1 MNVTAREIAE
11 MLKVSPSAV
20 SLALNGK
27 PGISEETRKK
37 IMEKARELGYRSGIG
52 QSQAKLPPSVRF
64 VVYIN
69 GKNVVKEISF
79 HSIVLR
85 GIEAKAKELG
95 YNVLVHYFEQ
105 RNGGVE
111 QIAAL
116 AQDVEGVLLLGTEF
130 QGYDE
135 TCAAILNTVKCPV
148 VVIDNNLFRDDV
160 DCIVTDNT
168 CGAYQAVEYLWSC
181 GHRRIGYFCS
191 KDLIPNFSER
201 SAGVHMA
208 VKNHPD
214 VALERIPVSFA
225 TEKAH
230 RDVCDWLKDKKEIP
244 TGFFAD
250 SDVIAFGA
258 MQAFARFGYRIPE
271 DVSIV
276 GFDDMPACEMVSP
289 PLTSIRVMKNQTG
302 AIAMQRLHERIV
314 CAKEKRPDP
323 VHLHITISTKLKERN
338 SVAAPG
344 KTETE

>member
-1 MNVTAREIAE
+1 MNITAKEIAE
-11 MLKVSPSAV
+11 ILQVSPSAV

-27 PGISEETRKK
+27 PGISEETRKR
-37 IMEKARELGYRSGIG
+37 IVDKATELGYRTVIG
-52 QSQAKLPPSVRF
+52 QSQTKLPPSVRF
-64 VVYIN
+64 VVYID

-95 YNVLVHYFEQ
+95 YNVQVHYFDQ
-105 RNGGVE
+105 RNSGVE
-111 QIAAL
+111 QIVAL

-135 TCAAILNTVKCPV
+135 SCAAILNTIKCPV
-148 VVIDNNLFRDDV
+148 VVIDNNLFRNDV

-168 CGAYQAVEYLWSC
+168 YGAFQAVEYLWTW
-181 GHRRIGYFCS
+181 GHKRIGYFSS
-191 KDLIPNFSER
+191 KDLIPNFTER
-201 SAGVHMA
+201 NTGVHMA
-208 VKNHPD
+208 VQSHPD

-225 TEKAH
+225 TEKAY
-230 RDVCDWLKDKKEIP
+230 RDICEWLKDKKDIP

-258 MQAFARFGYRIPE
+258 MQAFAHFGYRIPT

-289 PLTSIRVMKNQTG
+289 PLTSIRVMKSQTG
-302 AIAMQRLHERIV
+302 AAAMQRLHERII
-314 CAKEKRPDP
+314 CARAKAPDP
-323 VHLHITISTKLKERN
+323 IHMHITISTKLKERN
-338 SVAAPG
+338 SVAVPR
-344 KTETE
+344 KEE